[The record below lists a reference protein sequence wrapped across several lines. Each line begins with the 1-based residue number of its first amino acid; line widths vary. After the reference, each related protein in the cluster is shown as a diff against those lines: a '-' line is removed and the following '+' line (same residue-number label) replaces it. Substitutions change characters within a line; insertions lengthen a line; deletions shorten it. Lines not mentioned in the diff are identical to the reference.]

1 MTSRFA
7 FLPFAV
13 LTLGLLSSFGGL
25 PPANEHRP
33 TALEDTIRDRSR
45 VTIIIKG
52 DTLVLQGLDHL
63 DARIERRLEEV
74 ERMLAE
80 RERRLSERSDDLARR
95 QERLAE
101 MERRRGEDLER
112 QRERLAGAER
122 ELALRL
128 ERLDTLRQDWQ
139 SRGDRIR
146 FFHHLDGDSLEVA
159 IGRMMRSLP
168 DTLRMPWFGVEGM
181 VSMQWPA
188 DSVRA
193 FMYRLPDGGRWPADS
208 VRAFMYRF
216 RDGDR
221 WPADSVRAFMYR
233 FRDGDRWPADSVHA
247 FMYRLP
253 DGDRWPADSV
263 RAFMYRFRDGDRWPA
278 DSVRAFLH
286 RLHDGDTWQGAP
298 GRVPGTVRFFR
309 DFSIPGRPEYMPA
322 DSVRHWL
329 RRFEESMTD
338 SVRVTRPR
346 SGETVII
353 IP

>member
-221 WPADSVRAFMYR
+221 WPADSVRAF
-233 FRDGDRWPADSVHA
+233 
-247 FMYRLP
+247 
-253 DGDRWPADSV
+253 
-263 RAFMYRFRDGDRWPA
+263 
-278 DSVRAFLH
+278 LH

>member
-1 MTSRFA
+1 
-7 FLPFAV
+7 
-13 LTLGLLSSFGGL
+13 
-25 PPANEHRP
+25 
-33 TALEDTIRDRSR
+33 
-45 VTIIIKG
+45 
-52 DTLVLQGLDHL
+52 VLQGLDHL

-233 FRDGDRWPADSVHA
+233 FRDGDRWPADSV
-247 FMYRLP
+247 
-253 DGDRWPADSV
+253 
-263 RAFMYRFRDGDRWPA
+263 
-278 DSVRAFLH
+278 RAFLH
-286 RLHDGDTWQGAP
+286 RLHDGDAWQGPP
-298 GRVPGTVRFFR
+298 GHQSGTVRFFR

>member
-1 MTSRFA
+1 MYQGPGTLRPDPIPTPDPPDVMSSRFA

-13 LTLGLLSSFGGL
+13 LTLGMLASSEGL
-25 PPANEHRP
+25 PPADDLRP
-33 TALEDTIRDRSR
+33 PVLEDTIRERSR
-45 VTIIIKG
+45 VTIIIRG
-52 DTLVLQGLDHL
+52 DTLILQGLDHF
-63 DARIERRLEEV
+63 DERIERRLEEV

-101 MERRRGEDLER
+101 MERRKGEDLER
-112 QRERLAGAER
+112 HRERLAGTER

-128 ERLDTLRQDWQ
+128 ERLDSLRQHWQ

-146 FFHHLDGDSLEVA
+146 FFHNLDGDSLEAA

-168 DTLRMPWFGVEGM
+168 DTLRMPGFSMEGM
-181 VSMQWPA
+181 LSMRWPA
-188 DSVRA
+188 DSARA
-193 FMYRLPDGGRWPADS
+193 FMYRFRDGDRWPADS
-208 VRAFMYRF
+208 ARAFMYRF

-221 WPADSVRAFMYR
+221 WPADSVRAFMHR
-233 FRDGDRWPADSVHA
+233 F
-247 FMYRLP
+247 
-253 DGDRWPADSV
+253 
-263 RAFMYRFRDGDRWPA
+263 
-278 DSVRAFLH
+278 
-286 RLHDGDTWQGAP
+286 HDGDALRGTP

-338 SVRVTRPR
+338 SVRVVRPR
-346 SGETVII
+346 TGETVII
-353 IP
+353 IPSSENAALLPRPGGYGPDRTRNTAVIRRRSI